1 VPELPEVETVRA
13 GLERH
18 VVGRTVATA
27 EVLNPRAVRRD
38 LAGPD
43 GFAAAMAGRTFLR
56 AERRGK
62 YLWLALDDGRV
73 DAPPDPA
80 GGPLPGE
87 HPPYPPTEA
96 LLAHLGMSGQLLVG
110 DPDRPLSAHVRT
122 RFTFTDGGPDLRFTD
137 QRTFGHL
144 MLVSLRGDDPPAPPG
159 MGGLRPPIA
168 PPRGDSQ
175 KPLAPRAAAG
185 VKDQWLRSADGPE
198 PGPPSAVA
206 GVGAEVAGAGPGRLV
221 PVPIVH
227 IAPDPLEAAFDPKG
241 FAERLVRK
249 KTQVKRA
256 LLDQSLISGIGN
268 IYADEALWRAK
279 LHWARPT
286 DTLKR
291 TEVSRLLEAVRDVL
305 TEALKA
311 GGTSFD
317 ALYVNVNG
325 ESGYFDRSLNAYG
338 REGEPC
344 GRCATPIRRESFMN
358 RSSYFC
364 PRCQR

>member
-1 VPELPEVETVRA
+1 MDAPSLVLQRCQRHCHVPSARGKENVVPELPEVETVRA
-13 GLERH
+13 GIEKH
-18 VVGRTVATA
+18 VVGRTVRAA

-62 YLWLALDDGRV
+62 YLWFALGCAPDGKNRHHIGRATQPYLPGGQPPV
-73 DAPPDPA
+73 PPDAGSSPLAKTATADDPA
-80 GGPLPGE
+80 DA
-87 HPPYPPTEA
+87 PTEA

-110 DPDRPLSAHVRT
+110 DPDRPLSPHVRA

-144 MLVSLRGDDPPAPPG
+144 MMCSLSPGGMTPPVTPPS
-159 MGGLRPPIA
+159 MGGLR
-168 PPRGDSQ
+168 
-175 KPLAPRAAAG
+175 
-185 VKDQWLRSADGPE
+185 
-198 PGPPSAVA
+198 
-206 GVGAEVAGAGPGRLV
+206 LV
-221 PVPIVH
+221 PEPIVH
-227 IAPDPLEAAFDPKG
+227 IAPDPLEDAFDPKD
-241 FAERLVRK
+241 FAARLVRK

-286 DTLKR
+286 DTLKSS
-291 TEVSRLLEAVRDVL
+291 EVSRLLDAVRDVL

-325 ESGYFDRSLNAYG
+325 ESGYFDVSLNAYG

-344 GRCATPIRRESFMN
+344 GRCGTPIRRDSFMN
-358 RSSYFC
+358 RSSYSC
-364 PRCQR
+364 LRCQK

>member
-13 GLERH
+13 GIEKH

-43 GFAAAMAGRTFLR
+43 GFAAAMVGRTFLR

-62 YLWLALDDGRV
+62 YLWFALDDGG
-73 DAPPDPA
+73 APPSSIDLGTPA
-80 GGPLPGE
+80 DLA
-87 HPPYPPTEA
+87 TEA

-110 DPDRPLSAHVRT
+110 DADRPLSPHVRA

-144 MLVSLRGDDPPAPPG
+144 MLCSFSPGGMTPPETPPS
-159 MGGLRPPIA
+159 MAGLRPPIA

-175 KPLAPRAAAG
+175 NPLAPRAVAG
-185 VKDQWLRSADGPE
+185 VKSLGLPSAGGPQ
-198 PGPPSAVA
+198 PGPPGAVA
-206 GVGAEVAGAGPGRLV
+206 GVKAARLV
-221 PVPIVH
+221 PEPIKH
-227 IAPDPLEAAFDPKG
+227 IAPDPLEDAFDPQD
-241 FAERLVRK
+241 FAARLARK

-279 LHWARPT
+279 LNWARPT

-291 TEVSRLLEAVRDVL
+291 SEVSRLLDAVHDVL

-344 GRCATPIRRESFMN
+344 GRCGTPIRRDSFMN
-358 RSSYFC
+358 RSSYSC
-364 PRCQR
+364 PRCQK